1 MVVATPR
8 RIGELA
14 RKAFDILMGRREG
27 VPMNALLQEIE
38 TALPLSAW
46 ERTKDLYHGIKPF
59 EEMLQAGAIPLIKA
73 GWMTET
79 GGVWKITEKG
89 VQAHS
94 ELADPEDFIRK
105 SANQS
110 LKGWLIVHLPRLF
123 AFLSR
128 VKTQFDIERQM
139 IGRLGLG
146 LLLAS
151 SLGRTPAWQKR
162 LPLQAP
168 RRFALPGVDLKNYD
182 ELVDYLNSRA
192 VDYRCAGHTLY
203 LPPEAAST
211 SAFAAIMSQY
221 PADAGLKI
229 TKNTGGVDGPYLFGG
244 VRNRKISVMYNRVT
258 YDRARL
264 VLVANLLFSKQ
275 LSSRLYDLIEIVCGQ
290 QVWTA
295 YVVRHLAG
303 QVPTEAECKA
313 GIDRIKQLEQQ
324 GLLKVS
330 LSQGYD
336 DEDFSCPTCN
346 NNAFMDDGKFCYI
359 DFQSFLLI
367 NYQHYLKQVKVS
379 AYEAAG
385 RGAGNTSGD
394 TPNSPQAGASTSWE
408 EEPEFTA
415 TRRLLQQ
422 AGIEARDRVVMELG
436 CGAGAN
442 IAGYLKLGAAWCH
455 GWAGAAVTE
464 QTERLLLALGCTRFS
479 LSQWRRDRALEE
491 QWPEFLTPMLEGCIF
506 SVSSD
511 CSISDIKEEIREVP
525 WAYIIL
531 QDNTDADD
539 RGARLASEF
548 GSQLNIELKATASFD
563 RNDGGRHVLR
573 LFERTSTF
581 IQPGNLQAQF
591 EGERA
596 SAQVAT

>member
-14 RKAFDILMGRREG
+14 RKAFDILMARREG
-27 VPMNALLQEIE
+27 VPVYALLQEME

-59 EEMLQAGAIPLIKA
+59 EEMVQAGAIPLIKA

-79 GGVWKITEKG
+79 GGVWRITEKG
-89 VQAHS
+89 CQAHA

-146 LLLAS
+146 LLLART
-151 SLGRTPAWQKR
+151 LGSTPAWQKR

-168 RRFALPGVDLKNYD
+168 RKFALPGVDLKNYD
-182 ELVDYLNSRA
+182 DLVNYLDSME
-192 VDYRCAGHTLY
+192 VDYRCAGHTMY

-211 SAFAAIMSQY
+211 SVFVAIMSQY

-275 LSSRLYDLIEIVCGQ
+275 LSSRLYDLIEIVCGG

-303 QVPTEAECKA
+303 QVPTESECKA
-313 GIDRIKQLEQQ
+313 GIDRIRQLEQQ
-324 GLLKVS
+324 GLLKVT

-359 DFQSFLLI
+359 DFQSFMLM
-367 NYQHYLKQVKVS
+367 NYEQYVKQVKAG
-379 AYEAAG
+379 AYEAVENSAG
-385 RGAGNTSGD
+385 GVSGGTPSSLQIRTS
-394 TPNSPQAGASTSWE
+394 SLWV

-422 AGIEARDRVVMELG
+422 AGIAARDRVVLELG
-436 CGAGAN
+436 CGAGMN

-455 GWAGAAVTE
+455 GWDGAAVTE

-479 LSQWRRDRALEE
+479 LSQWRRDRRLEE
-491 QWPEFLTPMLEGCIF
+491 QWPEFLTLMLKGCIV
-506 SVSSD
+506 SVSSE
-511 CSISDIKEEIREVP
+511 CPIKDIEKELREIP
-525 WAYIIL
+525 WAYIVFEGS
-531 QDNTDADD
+531 ADDED
-539 RGARLASEF
+539 RGARFASEF
-548 GSQLNIELKATASFD
+548 GSEWNVEMKGTTSFD
-563 RNDGGRHVLR
+563 RNYGGRRVLR
-573 LFERTSTF
+573 IFERTGAV
-581 IQPGNLQAQF
+581 IQPANSQAQL
-591 EGERA
+591 ESERA
-596 SAQVAT
+596 SAQVAI